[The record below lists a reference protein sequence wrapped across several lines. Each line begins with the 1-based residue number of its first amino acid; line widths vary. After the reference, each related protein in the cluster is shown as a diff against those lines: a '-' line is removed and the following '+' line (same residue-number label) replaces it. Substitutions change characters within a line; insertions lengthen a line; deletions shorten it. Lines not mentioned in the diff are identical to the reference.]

1 MKNWINLALVM
12 LLATPTV
19 YAQKN
24 KQQSRKPTSVERPP
38 QFVLLAFDGSKSN
51 DFWKESIDFA
61 ETVKTNN
68 QAKNN
73 LVRFTY
79 FVNPVYY
86 LHQSEKYN
94 YTTPMLNKSVSC
106 IGWEADKTKLPLR
119 VNLTNTAYLKGH
131 EIASHANAHCDQTGR
146 DKGDPMFGNTW
157 DANAWD
163 SEFTQF
169 NTLLFNVF
177 ALNKLPQP
185 KQYPPSG
192 FAFKPENIVGFRAP
206 LLAYTDGL
214 WPTLQKH
221 GFRYDTSKSSAPNYW
236 PQKQNWGGW
245 NFPLARIKI
254 AGTNRTTL
262 SMDFNWLVYH
272 SAGASKPGLTEE
284 ERLRFKQQMLDSYN
298 FYFKEN
304 YFGGRAPVH
313 IGHHFSKWNGS
324 AYWDAMKEFSDLV
337 CNRPEVRCV
346 TYTEYADWLDGLDQP
361 TYEAYRAGNFDKLKD
376 DNSIKNIAAPFLA
389 RVRLDQSDKTFEAVV
404 DPKDVKMLKLTKG
417 SVELQVNF
425 QTQKTT
431 AISKDDLIKQYGK
444 GSTIFVRSVLLN
456 KDKKP
461 LDWST
466 YKVEGLGTVSEK
478 ISDPI
483 ENLANEPETS
493 HAHADD

>member
-1 MKNWINLALVM
+1 M
-12 LLATPTV
+12 LMTPSV
-19 YAQKN
+19 FAEKKIKPN
-24 KQQSRKPTSVERPP
+24 RKPTSVDRPP

-51 DFWKESIDFA
+51 EFWKESVDFA
-61 ETVKTNN
+61 DTVATHNV
-68 QAKNN
+68 AKNN

-86 LHQSEKYN
+86 LDKNQKQN
-94 YTTPMLNKSVSC
+94 YTTPMLNKPVSC
-106 IGWEADKTKLPLR
+106 IGWEDDKSRIPLR
-119 VNLTNTAYLKGH
+119 VNLTNLAFLKGH
-131 EIASHANAHCDQTGR
+131 EIGSHANSHCDQTGR
-146 DKGDPMFGNTW
+146 DKANPMFGNTW

-163 SEFTQF
+163 SEFNQF
-169 NTLLFNVF
+169 NYILFNVF
-177 ALNKLPQP
+177 ALNKIPEP
-185 KQYPPSG
+185 KQYAPTG

-221 GFRYDTSKSSAPNYW
+221 KFRYDTSKSSASNYW

-254 AGTNRTTL
+254 AGTNKTTL
-262 SMDFNWLVYH
+262 SMDYNWLVYH

-304 YFGGRAPVH
+304 YFGGRGPVH
-313 IGHHFSKWNGS
+313 IGHHFSKWNGA
-324 AYWDAMKEFSDLV
+324 AYWDAMKEFARFV
-337 CNRPEVRCV
+337 CNKPEVRCV
-346 TYTEYADWLDGLDQP
+346 TNVEYADWLDSLDPQ
-361 TYEAYRAGNFDKLKD
+361 TYEAYRAGQFDKLKD

-389 RVRLDQSDKTFEAVV
+389 RVRLDQSDKAFEAVV
-404 DPKDVKMLKLTKG
+404 DPQDAKMLKLTKG

-425 QTQKTT
+425 KPQQSTLV
-431 AISKDDLIKQYGK
+431 SKEDLIKQFGK
-444 GSTIFVRSVLLN
+444 GSTVFVRSVLLN
-456 KDKKP
+456 KNKKP

-478 ISDPI
+478 VSEPI
-483 ENLANEPETS
+483 ENLADEPETI